1 MSLSECADLH
11 GRLGNAVAAKFLVDL
26 IKVNTGVCTYTP
38 HIVLYALLI
47 YKYIWTHK
55 LCRYIH
61 ISLLSVLAPVL
72 IHGSKNWLL

>member
-38 HIVLYALLI
+38 HSVICITNIQMYI
-47 YKYIWTHK
+47 YIYGHTNCAGIYI
-55 LCRYIH
+55 
-61 ISLLSVLAPVL
+61 
-72 IHGSKNWLL
+72 